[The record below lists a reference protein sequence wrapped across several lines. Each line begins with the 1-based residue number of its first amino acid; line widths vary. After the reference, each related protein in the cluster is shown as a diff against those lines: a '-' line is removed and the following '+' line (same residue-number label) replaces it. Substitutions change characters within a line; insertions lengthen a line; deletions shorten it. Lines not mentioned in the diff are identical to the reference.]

1 MDPLT
6 YIALQQRFS
15 AKAPQTR
22 LWSLFYGDNK
32 ASWFG
37 PAPYAHCAAEKKRLL
52 QAGQYYKIELFKIK

>member
-1 MDPLT
+1 MDGLT

-15 AKAPQTR
+15 EKAQQVK

-32 ASWFG
+32 TSWFG

-52 QAGQYYKIELFKIK
+52 QAGMGYKTELFKIK